1 MDKAQ
6 GTIISLNFPSDFSF
20 MDNANEQK
28 PNPVRDKSFAFALRI
43 VQLYKYLTNEKQ
55 EYILSKYLLNAGTH
69 IGAQVEAAQQAPE
82 RHDFQREM
90 GIALQHAAKTQYWLK
105 LLSSGSYL
113 TQAEFDSI
121 IADADELARLLTAIV
136 KSSKRTS

>member
-1 MDKAQ
+1 M
-6 GTIISLNFPSDFSF
+6 F
-20 MDNANEQK
+20 MNEPNEQK
-28 PNPVRDKSFAFALRI
+28 PNPVRDKSFAFALRV
-43 VQLYKYLTNEKQ
+43 VQ
-55 EYILSKYLLNAGTH
+55 H

-105 LLSSGSYL
+105 LLAEGDYL
-113 TQAEFDSI
+113 SQPEFNSI

-136 KSSKRTS
+136 KSSKRTT

>member
-1 MDKAQ
+1 M
-6 GTIISLNFPSDFSF
+6 F
-20 MDNANEQK
+20 MNEPNEQK
-28 PNPVRDKSFAFALRI
+28 PNPVRDKSFAFALRV

-55 EYILSKYLLNAGTH
+55 EYVLSKYLLNAGTH

-105 LLSSGSYL
+105 LLAEGDYL
-113 TQAEFDSI
+113 SQPEFNSI
-121 IADADELARLLTAIV
+121 IADADELARLLTSIV
-136 KSSKRTS
+136 KSSKRTT